1 LERNGLFL
9 LGEKWE
15 GEVLNTLVQAVNTS
29 VHHSSYALYPV
40 VSDKPDWFGLF
51 VRSKHEFVVEKEL
64 LRKNIETFLPTV
76 QKFRQWTDRKKLIT
90 FPLFPGY
97 LFVHMNPCPE
107 EFSKV
112 LKTPGSVKLLSSG
125 NGNPTSV
132 PTEEIHSLKII
143 LENTGHFDIYP
154 YLKEGSRIRI
164 KKGPLKGIEGILTM
178 KENQYLCIINIEILG
193 RSIGVKI
200 YADDLEAL

>member
-1 LERNGLFL
+1 LD
-9 LGEKWE
+9 
-15 GEVLNTLVQAVNTS
+15 TLIQ
-29 VHHSSYALYPV
+29 HSSHFAYSVL
-40 VSDKPDWFGLF
+40 SDESDWFVLF

-64 LRKNIETFLPTV
+64 SKKNIETFLPTV
-76 QKFRQWTDRKKLIT
+76 QKFRQWTDRKKLIN

-112 LKTPGSVKLLSSG
+112 LKTSGSVKLISSEI
-125 NGNPTSV
+125 GNPTPV
-132 PTEEIHSLKII
+132 PTEEILSLKILI
-143 LENTGHFDIYP
+143 ENTRHFDIYP

-164 KKGPLKGIEGILTM
+164 KKGPLKGVEGFLKI
-178 KENQYLCIINIEILG
+178 KESQYICIINIEILG
-193 RSIGVKI
+193 RSIGVKV

>member
-1 LERNGLFL
+1 
-9 LGEKWE
+9 
-15 GEVLNTLVQAVNTS
+15 LNTLVQAVNTS
-29 VHHSSYALYPV
+29 VHRSSHALCPV
-40 VSDKPDWFGLF
+40 VSDKPDWFALF
-51 VRSKHEFVVEKEL
+51 VRSKHEFAVEKEL
-64 LRKNIETFLPTV
+64 SKKHIETFIPTV
-76 QKFRQWTDRKKLIT
+76 QKFRQWTDRKKLIA

-112 LKTPGSVKLLSSG
+112 LKTPGSVKLLSAG
-125 NGNPTSV
+125 NGNPTPV
-132 PTEEIHSLKII
+132 PTEEILSLKIV
-143 LENTGHFDIYP
+143 LENTEHFDVYP

-164 KKGPLKGIEGILTM
+164 KNGPLKGIEGILKM
-178 KENQYLCIINIEILG
+178 KENQYMCIINIEILG